1 MKKTDLKK
9 IANHL
14 GDILL
19 RSGYNRKESLDILEA
34 IGQLVKETR
43 DEHKN
48 KKDS

>member
-1 MKKTDLKK
+1 MKKSDLLK

-19 RSGYNRKESLDILEA
+19 RSGYTRQESLDILEA
-34 IGQLVKETR
+34 IGDLIR
-43 DEHKN
+43 GINNEHNN